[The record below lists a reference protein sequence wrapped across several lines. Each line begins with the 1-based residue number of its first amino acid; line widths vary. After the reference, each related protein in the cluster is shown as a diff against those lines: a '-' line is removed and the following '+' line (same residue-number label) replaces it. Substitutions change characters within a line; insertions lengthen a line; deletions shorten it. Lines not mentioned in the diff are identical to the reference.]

1 MYGQVFSTFRVESMS
16 IKLTTQRRT
25 GLYWGQCVFVITL
38 ALICSACGMNL
49 RSAPASQLADLNG
62 QWRLVTPQRAA
73 LMSQLT
79 NQFEQVR
86 NEQMQRQQKARAR
99 RPVDVE
105 GGASFDTA
113 AGDTPSAPGGINNW
127 FIRDQREQQQA
138 LLNDVLPAESL
149 HIMQNARRVEL
160 LPQSI
165 PLRSFD
171 IGGNSLRITR
181 YAELRVES
189 GWQGNMFVIHSRDKE
204 QGIEIVERYQRVT
217 AEQLTLQLEIGL
229 PDLKRQVFLIRYELA
244 K

>member
-1 MYGQVFSTFRVESMS
+1 MS
-16 IKLTTQRRT
+16 IKLTNQRRT

-62 QWRLVTPQRAA
+62 QWRLVEPQRSA

-79 NQFEQVR
+79 NQFEQAR
-86 NEQMQRQQKARAR
+86 NEQMQLQQKARAR
-99 RPVDVE
+99 RRGVE
-105 GGASFDTA
+105 GDTSFEADPGAM
-113 AGDTPSAPGGINNW
+113 PSAPGGINNW
-127 FIRDQREQQQA
+127 FVRDQREQQQA

-149 HIMQNARRVEL
+149 RIMQNARRVEL

-171 IGGNSLRITR
+171 IGGSSLRITR

-229 PDLKRQVFLIRYELA
+229 PDLKRQMFSIRYELSR
-244 K
+244 

>member
-1 MYGQVFSTFRVESMS
+1 MS
-16 IKLTTQRRT
+16 IKITNQRRT
-25 GLYWGQCVFVITL
+25 RLYWGRCVFLMAT
-38 ALICSACGMNL
+38 ALFCSACGMNL
-49 RSAPASQLADLNG
+49 RSTPASQLTDLNG
-62 QWRLVTPQRAA
+62 QWRLLEPQRAA

-79 NQFEQVR
+79 NNFEQAR

-99 RPVDVE
+99 RTVGVE
-105 GGASFDTA
+105 GDTSFDAVADA
-113 AGDTPSAPGGINNW
+113 APSAPGGINNW

-138 LLNDVLPAESL
+138 LLNDVLPAEL
-149 HIMQNARRVEL
+149 LRIMQNARRVEL

-165 PLRSFD
+165 PQRSFD
-171 IGGNSLRITR
+171 IGGSSLRLTR

-229 PDLKRQVFLIRYELA
+229 PDLKRQVFSIRYKLDQ
-244 K
+244 